1 MGLTMSSVEVFVKP
15 AQDFPELNLT
25 EARTLSRM
33 YGGNA
38 ERISNGEL
46 VFEAPID
53 KALRLLSR
61 MCGSKEAGILLGEYG
76 KQDIPRG
83 VRLAASIIGPMR
95 YKVVVD
101 QGQRDL
107 IKEVVQNMEGTVD
120 VRSPDAILRVTK
132 NGGSYTLKLIFY
144 TARTVLSKLQPKKW
158 VYFHPG
164 ALQPFFCGLM
174 CNLAACPD
182 GGLLL
187 DPFCGVGS
195 TLVAASKLGLNAVG
209 WDISKKQVYGCKRN
223 IASLRLGGAL
233 GVLRADAAS
242 PPLKSG
248 IIDAAV
254 FDPPY
259 GKVSSLFGRSFEG
272 LLAEVA
278 EGLWYTVKPGGF
290 VCFFT
295 PLGRGLEVFISRGFK
310 LTYTYT
316 IRIHRGLTRM
326 LVVVRKVT

>member
-182 GGLLL
+182 EGLLL

>member
-1 MGLTMSSVEVFVKP
+1 MSSVEVFVKP

-182 GGLLL
+182 EGLLL

>member
-1 MGLTMSSVEVFVKP
+1 
-15 AQDFPELNLT
+15 
-25 EARTLSRM
+25 
-33 YGGNA
+33 
-38 ERISNGEL
+38 
-46 VFEAPID
+46 
-53 KALRLLSR
+53 
-61 MCGSKEAGILLGEYG
+61 MCI
-76 KQDIPRG
+76 
-83 VRLAASIIGPMR
+83 
-95 YKVVVD
+95 
-101 QGQRDL
+101 RD
-107 IKEVVQNMEGTVD
+107 
-120 VRSPDAILRVTK
+120 R
-132 NGGSYTLKLIFY
+132 
-144 TARTVLSKLQPKKW
+144 W

-195 TLVAASKLGLNAVG
+195 TLIAASKLGLNAVG
-209 WDISKKQVYGCKRN
+209 WDISKKQAYGCKRN

-233 GVLRADAAS
+233 GVLRADAAN

-259 GKVSSLFGRSFEG
+259 GKVSSLFGRSFEV

-278 EGLWYTVKPGGF
+278 EGLWRILKPGGF
-290 VCFFT
+290 ACFFT
-295 PLGRGLEVFISRGFK
+295 PLGRGLDVFVSRGFK

-316 IRIHRGLTRM
+316 IRIHSGLTRM
-326 LVVVRKVT
+326 LVVVTKVA

>member
-1 MGLTMSSVEVFVKP
+1 MSLTMNSIEVFVRP

-33 YGGNA
+33 YGGDA
-38 ERISNGEL
+38 GRISNGEL
-46 VFEAPID
+46 VFEAPLD
-53 KALRLLSR
+53 KAQRLLSR
-61 MCGSKEAGILLGEYG
+61 MCGSREAGLLLGEYA
-76 KQDIPRG
+76 KQDIPRA
-83 VRLAASIIGPMR
+83 VRLAAGIIGSMR
-95 YKVVVD
+95 YKVVVER
-101 QGQRDL
+101 GQRDL
-107 IKEVVQNMEGTVD
+107 ITEIVHNMGGIVD
-120 VRSPDAILRVTK
+120 IRSPDAILRVTK
-132 NGGSYTLKLIFY
+132 SGGSYTLKLILG
-144 TARTVLSKLQPKKW
+144 TARVVLSKLQPKKW

-195 TLVAASKLGLNAVG
+195 TLIAASKLGLNAVG
-209 WDISKKQVYGCKRN
+209 WDISKKQAYGCKRN

-233 GVLRADAAS
+233 GVLRADAAN

-259 GKVSSLFGRSFEG
+259 GKVSSLFGRSFEV

-278 EGLWYTVKPGGF
+278 EGLWRILKPGGF
-290 VCFFT
+290 ACFFT
-295 PLGRGLEVFISRGFK
+295 PLGRGLDVFVSRGFK

-316 IRIHRGLTRM
+316 IRIHSGLTRM
-326 LVVVRKVT
+326 LVVVTKVA